1 MSTGEPQA
9 LGLCFRT
16 VKEVRLASLCVSLS
30 LPYSQIF
37 QTILIQKGQ
46 KRAGD
51 FIVYGKGKGKQD
63 IYSMYFPVPFSL
75 NLSEFAQLVRT
86 KNLL

>member
-1 MSTGEPQA
+1 MFPNSEGSA
-9 LGLCFRT
+9 SGLT
-16 VKEVRLASLCVSLS
+16 MRLLILTL
-30 LPYSQIF
+30 LPD
-37 QTILIQKGQ
+37 LPDDPHP
-46 KRAGD
+46 KRAETSRR
-51 FIVYGKGKGKQD
+51 FYCLGKGKGKQD